1 MIMTEKTNIVSD
13 GLVVSLDYTLTVDG
27 KVLDA
32 SGETPLE
39 YLHGYRNIIPG
50 LERELAGMALGESKE
65 VAVAAK
71 DAYGEYDP
79 EAIFE
84 VPRAQFPSAYRL
96 EVGAPVQV
104 RTDTGHVMTAYIHA
118 VGEESV
124 RLDLNHPLAGKELY
138 FRAKIVGL
146 REGTMDELAAGRV
159 GGASCACCGSSED
172 CNGDCA

>member
-1 MIMTEKTNIVSD
+1 MKDNATIVRD

-27 KVLDA
+27 KVIDA

-39 YLHGYRNIIPG
+39 YLQGYHNIIPG

-65 VAVAAK
+65 VVVAPG

-84 VPRAQFPSAYRL
+84 VPRAQFPGVYQI
-96 EVGAPVQV
+96 EVGAPVRV
-104 RTDTGHVMTAYIHA
+104 RTDAGHVMTAYIHS

-124 RLDLNHPLAGKELY
+124 KLDLNHPLAGKELF

-146 REGTMDELAAGRV
+146 REGTLDELAAGRV
-159 GGASCACCGSSED
+159 GGAPCASCGSSD
-172 CNGDCA
+172 NCNGDCA